1 MTPFELRAQMLK
13 MAQDYLQ
20 RQFELNSEFTKGAFE
35 ELVKT
40 GKAAQADWQQYMP
53 KMYTVDEVLAKAKEL
68 YGFVK
73 DVK

>member
-1 MTPFELRAQMLK
+1 MTPFELRAQMLQ

-20 RQFELNSEFTKGAFE
+20 RQFELNSEFAKLTFQ
-35 ELVKT
+35 ELVKA
-40 GKAAQADWQQYMP
+40 GKATQEQWQDYVP
-53 KMYTVDEVLAKAKEL
+53 KMYGTEDILAKAKEL